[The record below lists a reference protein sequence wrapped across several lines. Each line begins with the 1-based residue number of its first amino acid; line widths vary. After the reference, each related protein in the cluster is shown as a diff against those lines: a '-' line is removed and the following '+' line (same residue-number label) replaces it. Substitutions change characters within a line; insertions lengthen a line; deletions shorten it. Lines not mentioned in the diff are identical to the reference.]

1 MRKFPCWK
9 IAVILQS
16 KFPLI
21 QNVNK
26 ADRLLSQKCCKHMLL
41 FLDSLLLMVK
51 TVSRKEFPMALLL
64 SEPAAADRDAS
75 LGVEVS
81 GTVNCA
87 CPTWTMLFGVLAPEL
102 LGLPSS
108 QRAS

>member
-1 MRKFPCWK
+1 
-9 IAVILQS
+9 
-16 KFPLI
+16 
-21 QNVNK
+21 
-26 ADRLLSQKCCKHMLL
+26 
-41 FLDSLLLMVK
+41 
-51 TVSRKEFPMALLL
+51 MALLL

-81 GTVNCA
+81 STVNCA